1 MDKLSVRILTNYT
14 IQQRVQQD
22 KEVGMKFIDRAFKYM
37 KENITDYKDNK
48 YYENRGFLRRTI
60 EKNKFLTKIYCN
72 YYRKKQRIGD

>member
-22 KEVGMKFIDRAFKYM
+22 KEVGMQFIDRAFQYM
-37 KENITDYKDNK
+37 KENISDYKDNK

-60 EKNKFLTKIYCN
+60 EKNQFLTKVYCKH
-72 YYRKKQRIGD
+72 YKSR